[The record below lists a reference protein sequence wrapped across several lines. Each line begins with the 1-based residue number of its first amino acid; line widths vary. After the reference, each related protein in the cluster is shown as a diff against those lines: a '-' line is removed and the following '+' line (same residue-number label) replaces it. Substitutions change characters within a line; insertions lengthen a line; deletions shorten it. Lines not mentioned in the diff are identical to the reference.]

1 MSATFIAT
9 TRRGDFNAMR
19 YQGILVTDSH
29 AQLASM
35 LEKNLTPGHALFFAE
50 PVHDS
55 SGTTT
60 DWYTRAEGTPT
71 PLADLPEEEQNAVR
85 ERIKNIASDI
95 NNLASSLKEDAN
107 SSHNI
112 RGNILALAL
121 RYPGTDHIYLVGS
134 QPVLTCW
141 GFMPGTVGAQPEDLM
156 RLGAAPPSTAVHS
169 AADPAADAAA
179 PVAVVATRFPWW
191 RALLSFL
198 LGLLLLAAL
207 FCLAG
212 LLFGPGGCAAP
223 GILPPGCSAVL
234 PSGCP
239 SGFPSGLPS
248 GFPSGW
254 TVPGCSPATAPE
266 EAEEAHKPAPVP
278 ERLSTLTA
286 EQEKEATLR
295 RQLEDLRKQLE
306 ARAALCV
313 QPPPKEEPK
322 PEEPKEEPKKEPKEE
337 TQPPSLAELMPT
349 TPDPP
354 KEEPKPV
361 PPKEEKK
368 PEKKSEPKPEK
379 QKKGEDMR
387 IPENAKKNKD
397 VSFLEGC
404 WDSDPGLVS
413 MNTGEPIDVKY
424 CFDASGRGT
433 RTVTMTR
440 SKDRC
445 AGPVRAR
452 FDALGNLIINA
463 DGAPCGKGGNFVPQD
478 VQCSQAAGGGK
489 ATCYGQERGGKR
501 NKWDAKFRRS

>member
-9 TRRGDFNAMR
+9 TRRGDYNAMR
-19 YQGILVTDSH
+19 YQGILVTDSY

-35 LEKNLTPGHALFFAE
+35 LEKRLTPEHALFFAE
-50 PVHDS
+50 PVHDA
-55 SGTTT
+55 SGETI
-60 DWYTRAEGTPT
+60 DWYTTAEGAPV
-71 PLADLPEEEQNAVR
+71 PLASLPEDEQNAAR
-85 ERIKNIASDI
+85 ERIKALASDI
-95 NNLASSLKEDAN
+95 DALAVSLKEDENA
-107 SSHNI
+107 SRNI

-121 RYPGTDHIYLVGS
+121 RYPGTDHIYVAGS

-141 GFMPGTVGAQPEDLM
+141 GFMPGTIGAQPEDLM
-156 RLGAAPPSTAVHS
+156 RLGAALPV
-169 AADPAADAAA
+169 AATAA
-179 PVAVVATRFPWW
+179 PAGAPISAPGPATATAAVAVSRFPWW

-207 FCLAG
+207 FFLAG

-223 GILPPGCSAVL
+223 GTLPAGCSSTTPPGCAPAV
-234 PSGCP
+234 
-239 SGFPSGLPS
+239 
-248 GFPSGW
+248 
-254 TVPGCSPATAPE
+254 VPDEKRDEKKETPE
-266 EAEEAHKPAPVP
+266 PGPEAVP
-278 ERLSTLTA
+278 DPGKVSLLTA

-295 RQLEDLRKQLE
+295 RQLDDLRKQLE

-313 QPPPKEEPK
+313 RTPPEPPKEDPKPEEPE
-322 PEEPKEEPKKEPKEE
+322 PEEPKEEI
-337 TQPPSLAELMPT
+337 QPPSLAELMPT

-354 KEEPKPV
+354 KEEPKPD
-361 PPKEEKK
+361 PPKPDPKPVEPKQEKK
-368 PEKKSEPKPEK
+368 PEPK

-387 IPENAKKNKD
+387 IPESAKKNKD

-424 CFDASGRGT
+424 CFDANGRGT
-433 RTVTMTR
+433 RSITMTR

-445 AGPVRAR
+445 AGSVRAQ

-463 DGAPCGKGGNFVPQD
+463 DGAPCGRGSSFVPQD
-478 VQCSQAAGGGK
+478 VQCTQATGGGK

>member
-1 MSATFIAT
+1 MSGTFIAT
-9 TRRGDFNAMR
+9 TRRGDFNATR
-19 YQGILVTDSH
+19 YQGILVTDSY

-35 LEKNLTPGHALFFAE
+35 LEKNLTPEHALFLAE

-71 PLADLPEEEQNAVR
+71 PLANLPEEEQNAAR
-85 ERIKNIASDI
+85 ERIKSLASDI
-95 NNLASSLKEDAN
+95 NGLASSLTGDEKSSN
-107 SSHNI
+107 SI

-121 RYPGTDHIYLVGS
+121 RYPGTDHIYMVGA

-141 GFMPGTVGAQPEDLM
+141 GFLPGTVGAQPEDLM
-156 RLGAAPPSTAVHS
+156 RLGAAL
-169 AADPAADAAA
+169 PAAAAGGAATSATA
-179 PVAVVATRFPWW
+179 PPAAVTVSRFPWW

-207 FCLAG
+207 FLLAG
-212 LLFGPGGCAAP
+212 LLFGPGGCSAP
-223 GILPPGCSAVL
+223 VTLPAGCSA
-234 PSGCP
+234 
-239 SGFPSGLPS
+239 GLPF
-248 GFPSGW
+248 GLTMPEW
-254 TVPGCSPATAPE
+254 TVPGCSPAS
-266 EAEEAHKPAPVP
+266 VP
-278 ERLSTLTA
+278 EMKEEEREHAPDPEKLSALTA
-286 EQEKEATLR
+286 EQEKEAALRLQLDDLR
-295 RQLEDLRKQLE
+295 RQLE

-313 QPPPKEEPK
+313 QTPPKEEPK
-322 PEEPKEEPKKEPKEE
+322 PEEPKEEPKEE
-337 TQPPSLAELMPT
+337 QQPPSLAELMPT

-368 PEKKSEPKPEK
+368 PEKKPEPKPEK

-387 IPENAKKNKD
+387 IPESAKKNKD

-424 CFDASGRGT
+424 CFDANGRGT

-445 AGPVRAR
+445 AGSVRAQ

-463 DGAPCGKGGNFVPQD
+463 DGAPCGRGGSFVPQD
-478 VQCSQAAGGGK
+478 VQCNQPTGGGK